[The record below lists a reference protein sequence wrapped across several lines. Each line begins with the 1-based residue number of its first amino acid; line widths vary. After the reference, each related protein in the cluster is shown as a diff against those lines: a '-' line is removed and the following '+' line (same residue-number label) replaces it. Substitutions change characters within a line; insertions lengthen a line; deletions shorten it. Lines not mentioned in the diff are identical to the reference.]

1 MNSLKKKFAPEFLN
15 RIDEIIVFNA
25 LSKDDIYK
33 IIDIELSKLYSRI
46 DELGYNIKLS
56 KKAKDFISDKGY
68 DKKYGARPLKRTI
81 QKHIEDL
88 IASEILNSM
97 INEGD
102 TINID
107 HKSGNEELTIKIQ
120 NKKESKTSKK

>member
-1 MNSLKKKFAPEFLN
+1 MA
-15 RIDEIIVFNA
+15 
-25 LSKDDIYK
+25 
-33 IIDIELSKLYSRI
+33 
-46 DELGYNIKLS
+46 
-56 KKAKDFISDKGY
+56 DKGY
-68 DKKYGARPLKRTI
+68 DKKYGARPLKRII
-81 QKHIEDL
+81 QKHVEDL

-107 HKSGNEELTIKIQ
+107 YTLGKDELNIKIQ

>member
-1 MNSLKKKFAPEFLN
+1 MFKIGAVSIKAEKLINTTYDSMMKAIEVVKAGIHLG
-15 RIDEIIVFNA
+15 
-25 LSKDDIYK
+25 DIG
-33 IIDIELSKLYSRI
+33 S
-46 DELGYNIKLS
+46 
-56 KKAKDFISDKGY
+56 
-68 DKKYGARPLKRTI
+68 TI
-81 QKHIEDL
+81 QKHVEDL

-107 HKSGNEELTIKIQ
+107 YTLGKDELNIKIQ